1 MGRTQ
6 SIGLL
11 CNKKVDDMCGIFGS
25 TGNKDSYK
33 IVREGLLKLAYRGYD
48 SAGIASSTQTSA
60 VVLERTVGHPENLPV
75 EGSPTKSAI
84 GHNRWAT
91 HGKPS
96 EQNAH
101 PHMSMDG
108 GVFLVHNGII
118 ENHLALKEMLSKEG
132 YHFYS
137 ETDTEVIPNLIE
149 REYKLLGHPLKAIES
164 AISLLEGSFAI
175 VCFFTHRPLNL
186 FAAKKGSPLVLGAT
200 QNLSYYV
207 SSDKNSLPEDT
218 FLYADLPEGKAVD
231 ISAGAQIKG
240 VIFQPLQHSSNS
252 YSLDGYKDFMSKEI
266 ASQETSIPMFMSAKH
281 PCYIREM
288 FEGKDQIIITGCGS
302 ALYASLMAS
311 KGLEAH
317 YKIPVRVLSAG
328 ELQYDEHIAI
338 SENTL
343 LIAVSQSGETADT
356 LRCVNKLGLTSLA
369 IHNTKGSSL
378 DRSCNASLYIEAGQE
393 ISVASTKA
401 VTHQAIAL
409 LSLAYDLRDYAETFP
424 LREVFLASHK
434 LSVLAGKLSASKNL
448 MVVARGNLIS
458 SALET
463 ALKIKEI
470 CYIHAEG
477 MSASEFKHGPL
488 ALIDEHTPTLAF
500 VDKENENKTVSNIQE
515 IKARSGLVYG
525 IVDQSCSKET
535 KSVFDY
541 CVEIPCSEFTFLNPI
556 LFTICGQLINYHI
569 ASKLGV
575 NVDRPRNLAK
585 SVTTE

>member
-1 MGRTQ
+1 
-6 SIGLL
+6 
-11 CNKKVDDMCGIFGS
+11 MCGIFGS
-25 TGNKDSYK
+25 TGHKDSYK
-33 IVREGLLKLAYRGYD
+33 VVREGLLKLAYRGYD
-48 SAGIASSTQTSA
+48 SAGIASSTSTSA
-60 VVLERTVGHPENLPV
+60 VVLEKTMGHPENLPE
-75 EGSPTKSAI
+75 EGSSTQSAI

-101 PHMSMDG
+101 PHMSMNG
-108 GVFLVHNGII
+108 KVFLVHNGII
-118 ENHLALKEMLSKEG
+118 ENHLTLKEQLSKEG

-149 REYKLLGHPLKAIES
+149 REYKLSGNPLKAIED
-164 AISLLEGSFAI
+164 AIALLEGSFAI
-175 VCFFTHRPLNL
+175 VCFFTHQPLNL
-186 FAAKKGSPLVLGAT
+186 FVAKKGSPLVLGAT
-200 QNLSYYV
+200 QTLSYYI

-218 FLYADLPEGKAVD
+218 FLYADLPECCAVE
-231 ISAGAQIKG
+231 ISAGDQVKG
-240 VIFQPLQHSSNS
+240 VMFQPFEHTDNN
-252 YSLDGYKDFMSKEI
+252 YRLDGYKDYMSKEI
-266 ASQETSIPMFMSAKH
+266 ASQETSIPMFMSAKN
-281 PCYIREM
+281 PCYIRGL
-288 FEGKDQIIITGCGS
+288 FKGKDQVIITGCGS
-302 ALYASLMAS
+302 ALYASHMVSSA
-311 KGLEAH
+311 LEAR

-328 ELQYDEHIAI
+328 ELQYDKHIAVG
-338 SENTL
+338 EKTL

-356 LRCVNKLGLTSLA
+356 LRCVKKLGLTSLA

-378 DRSCNASLYIEAGQE
+378 DRYCNASLYIEAGQE

-424 LREVFLASHK
+424 LREVFLSSHK
-434 LSVLAGKLSASKNL
+434 LSILAKEISTAKNL
-448 MVVARGNLIS
+448 MVVARGTLIS

-488 ALIDEHTPTLAF
+488 ALIEERTPTLAF
-500 VDKENENKTVSNIQE
+500 VDKESENKTVSNIQE
-515 IKARSGLVYG
+515 IKARGGLVYG
-525 IVDQSCSKET
+525 VVDEKCSKET

-541 CVEIPCSEFTFLNPI
+541 YVEIPCSDFTFLNPI

-569 ASKLGV
+569 ATILGV

>member
-1 MGRTQ
+1 MVSSVKERK
-6 SIGLL
+6 I
-11 CNKKVDDMCGIFGS
+11 MCGIFGS
-25 TGNKDSYK
+25 TGHKNSYN

-48 SAGIASSTQTSA
+48 SAGIASSSTSA
-60 VVLERTVGHPENLPV
+60 VVLEKTMGHPEGLPK
-75 EGSPTKSAI
+75 EGTPTSSAI

-108 GVFLVHNGII
+108 SVFLVHNGII
-118 ENHLALKEMLSKEG
+118 ENHLALKEKLSEEG

-149 REYKLLGHPLKAIES
+149 REYKLSGNSLKAIEG
-164 AISLLEGSFAI
+164 AIALLEGSFAI
-175 VCFFTHRPLNL
+175 VCFFTHQPLKL
-186 FAAKKGSPLVLGAT
+186 FVAKKGSPLVLGAT
-200 QNLSYYV
+200 QTLSYYI

-218 FLYADLPEGKAVD
+218 FLYADLPECCVVE
-231 ISAGAQIKG
+231 ISAGDLVKG
-240 VIFQPLQHSSNS
+240 VVFQPFEHTDNS
-252 YSLDGYKDFMSKEI
+252 YRLDGYKDYMSKEI
-266 ASQETSIPMFMSAKH
+266 ASQESSIPAFMCARH
-281 PCYIREM
+281 PCNIREL
-288 FEGKDQIIITGCGS
+288 FKGKDQIIITGCGS
-302 ALYASLMAS
+302 ALYASQMAS
-311 KGLEAH
+311 SALEAR

-328 ELQYDEHIAI
+328 ELQYDKHIVVDDK
-338 SENTL
+338 TL

-356 LRCVNKLGLTSLA
+356 LRCVKKLGLTSLA

-424 LREVFLASHK
+424 LRNVFLASHK
-434 LSVLAGKLSASKNL
+434 LSILAKEISVSKNL
-448 MVVARGNLIS
+448 MVVARGTLIP

-500 VDKENENKTVSNIQE
+500 VGKEGESKIVSNIQE
-515 IKARSGLVYG
+515 IKARSGMVYG
-525 IVDQSCSKET
+525 VVDEKCSKET

-541 CVEIPCSEFTFLNPI
+541 YVEIPCSEFEFLNPI

-569 ASKLGV
+569 ASILDV